1 MSLKRWA
8 AGALLMSGA
17 LAANAWGQDSTDG
30 VAFLKQ
36 RVFRI
41 PIEVAAERTES
52 IKELRLFVST
62 DQGSTWTR
70 VASVAPSQR
79 SFTFRS
85 RADGEYWFGLSYV
98 DEAGRAEP
106 EDMRQQQ
113 PGLKVVVDTA
123 PPILQMRPAV
133 REQDKAGVEW
143 RILDDHPVELSSLR
157 IEYRDK
163 REGRWQDLHPDGMVE
178 GRIDWPASADQ
189 SFVVRA
195 TIEDRAGNVG
205 STEVEVGA
213 INIPAMPIPSLPST
227 TNPAPNSI
235 PTAVSPS
242 DNASTT
248 TPASAAGF
256 TVPPPPSFQ
265 PMASPAPPPAVAQVT
280 PAAVAASVMPP
291 SVSAVDHTVAKPAM
305 IDRAMSP
312 PAAPMGNPA
321 GNETTT
327 YNASV
332 PTMAAY
338 PRPANASVQVSPPE
352 SVSGPPIDRQMIAST
367 AMPVRPV
374 PHIVKKEPA
383 AAPAPKIPIIGSTR
397 FAVDYALRGIGP
409 AGVGKVE
416 LYYTKDNGVQWQ
428 LLGEDADK
436 TPPFEVDLPGEGRY
450 GLAVVVLSPAG
461 NGQRPPQ
468 PGDVPSIQVEVDTT
482 APEAELYRP
491 MPDPAA
497 PAEAMLITWSA
508 RDAHISDRP
517 VRLYYSAQAEGP
529 WEPIGT
535 DLPASGQ
542 YRWFVPPRTPFQV
555 YLRLAVSDLCNNE
568 SAAVTPEPVL
578 VDLSKPEAEVIG
590 IAILPDGA
598 GLR

>member
-1 MSLKRWA
+1 MRLRHFRMSLTRWA
-8 AGALLMSGA
+8 AGALLISSVWTGSA
-17 LAANAWGQDSTDG
+17 SAQDPTNG

-41 PIEVAAERTES
+41 PIEVAAERTEA

-98 DEAGRAEP
+98 DESGRAEP

-123 PPILQMRPAV
+123 QPVLQMRPTV
-133 REQDKAGVEW
+133 REQDKAGIEW
-143 RILDDHPVELSSLR
+143 RILDDQPIELSSLR

-163 REGRWQDLHPDGMVE
+163 REGRWQDLHPDAMIE

-205 STEVEVGA
+205 STEVEVPA
-213 INIPAMPIPSLPST
+213 VTIPSMPIPSLPATS
-227 TNPAPNSI
+227 NPAPPAVPI
-235 PTAVSPS
+235 PEANNPP
-242 DNASTT
+242 A
-248 TPASAAGF
+248 ASASAMPSGF

-265 PMASPAPPPAVAQVT
+265 PLTTP
-280 PAAVAASVMPP
+280 PAAVAAQIPTP
-291 SVSAVDHTVAKPAM
+291 TAPAVPAGQPDHLVAKPSAPT
-305 IDRAMSP
+305 ANQVGYQSASE
-312 PAAPMGNPA
+312 PAVYNPA
-321 GNETTT
+321 IPIMTNARPSQTT
-327 YNASV
+327 
-332 PTMAAY
+332 
-338 PRPANASVQVSPPE
+338 VQVASPE
-352 SVSGPPIDRQMIAST
+352 TVAGNAADRTMIAST
-367 AMPVRPV
+367 ATPVRPV
-374 PHIVKKEPA
+374 PHVVRKPEAP
-383 AAPAPKIPIIGSTR
+383 PAPKIPIVGSTR

-409 AGVGKVE
+409 AGVGKVD
-416 LYYTKDNGVQWQ
+416 LYYTKDNGVQWL

-450 GLAVVVLSPAG
+450 GLAVVVSSPAG

-468 PGDVPSIQVEVDTT
+468 SGDAPTIQVEVDTT

-491 MPDPAA
+491 TPDPAA
-497 PAEAMLITWSA
+497 PAEAMLISWSA
-508 RDAHISDRP
+508 RDTHLSDRP
-517 VRLYYSAQAEGP
+517 VRLYYAPQADGP

-542 YRWFVPPRTPFQV
+542 YRWFVPPRTPYQV

-590 IAILPDGA
+590 IAILPEGQ

>member
-1 MSLKRWA
+1 MRVRQIGMSLRRW
-8 AGALLMSGA
+8 GA
-17 LAANAWGQDSTDG
+17 LALIASSSFALPALGQDSTDG

-62 DQGSTWTR
+62 DQGNTWTR

-98 DEAGRAEP
+98 DQSGRAEP
-106 EDMRQQQ
+106 EDMRQQT

-123 PPILQMRPAV
+123 QPVLQMRPAV

-143 RILDDHPVELSSLR
+143 RILDDQPIELSSLR

-163 REGRWQDLHPDGMVE
+163 RDGRWQDLHPEGMLE
-178 GRIDWPASADQ
+178 GRVDWPAGPDQ

-205 STEVEVGA
+205 STEVDVPAVGSTSA
-213 INIPAMPIPSLPST
+213 PTEEPAAPI
-227 TNPAPNSI
+227 TNPE
-235 PTAVSPS
+235 PTSNPAVS
-242 DNASTT
+242 STQG
-248 TPASAAGF
+248 AGNGF
-256 TVPPPPSFQ
+256 AVPPPPSFV
-265 PMASPAPPPAVAQVT
+265 PMTAQAAPARVEPAPVPSSPAEAP
-280 PAAVAASVMPP
+280 ME
-291 SVSAVDHTVAKPAM
+291 HLVAKPTGGSA
-305 IDRAMSP
+305 IP
-312 PAAPMGNPA
+312 V
-321 GNETTT
+321 
-327 YNASV
+327 YNAAV
-332 PTMAAY
+332 PTMA
-338 PRPANASVQVSPPE
+338 S
-352 SVSGPPIDRQMIAST
+352 ST
-367 AMPVRPV
+367 ARASHSSVNVAAPVPTEREMVATTAAPVRPV
-374 PHIVKKEPA
+374 AHVVKKQPEAPPA
-383 AAPAPKIPIIGSTR
+383 AKIPIVGSTR
-397 FAVDYALRGIGP
+397 FAVDYALRGVGP
-409 AGVGKVE
+409 AGVGKVD
-416 LYYTKDNGVQWQ
+416 LYYTKDGGVQWQ
-428 LLGEDADK
+428 LLGEDPDK

-450 GLAVVVLSPAG
+450 GLQVVVLSPAG

-468 PGDVPSIQVEVDTT
+468 PGDAPTIQVEVDTT

-491 MPDPAA
+491 VADPQA
-497 PAEAMLITWSA
+497 PSEAMVISWSA
-508 RDAHISDRP
+508 RDTHLSDRP
-517 VRLYYSAQAEGP
+517 VRLYYSPNPEGP

-535 DLPASGQ
+535 DLPSTGQ
-542 YRWFVPPRTPFQV
+542 YRWFVPPRTPYQV

-568 SAAVTPEPVL
+568 SVAVTPEPVL

-590 IAILPDGA
+590 IAILPEGQ

>member
-1 MSLKRWA
+1 MSFRRWA
-8 AGALLMSGA
+8 ACALVASSTLGSLIRA
-17 LAANAWGQDSTDG
+17 QDPGDG

-62 DQGSTWTR
+62 DQGNTWTR

-98 DEAGRAEP
+98 DQAGRAEP
-106 EDMRQQQ
+106 EDMRQQA

-123 PPILQMRPAV
+123 QPILQMRPAI

-143 RILDDHPVELSSLR
+143 RVLDDQPIELSSLR

-163 REGRWQDLHPDGMVE
+163 RDGRWQDLHPEGMLE
-178 GRIDWPASADQ
+178 GRVDWPAGPDQ

-205 STEVEVGA
+205 STEVEV
-213 INIPAMPIPSLPST
+213 PAVSSSPAAMDPVS
-227 TNPAPNSI
+227 NPAPSMPESAPVSSSI
-235 PTAVSPS
+235 PTAAPGGTMPES
-242 DNASTT
+242 
-248 TPASAAGF
+248 GF
-256 TVPPPPSFQ
+256 VIPPPPSLA
-265 PMASPAPPPAVAQVT
+265 PMPAPAVVQQPAL
-280 PAAVAASVMPP
+280 PAAPVPP
-291 SVSAVDHTVAKPAM
+291 STPMPTVAGPTSPGPTEDYLVAKPPTSAGVPASATASYNPAVPM
-305 IDRAMSP
+305 MA
-312 PAAPMGNPA
+312 PAAGRPG
-321 GNETTT
+321 
-327 YNASV
+327 V
-332 PTMAAY
+332 PHS
-338 PRPANASVQVSPPE
+338 SVQVSPP
-352 SVSGPPIDRQMIAST
+352 VPQDMVAST
-367 AMPVRPV
+367 AQPVRPV
-374 PHIVKKEPA
+374 AHVVKKQPDP
-383 AAPAPKIPIIGSTR
+383 PAPKIPIVGNTR
-397 FAVDYALRGIGP
+397 FAVDYALRGVGP

-416 LYYTKDNGVQWQ
+416 LYYTKDGGVQWQ

-436 TPPFEVDLPGEGRY
+436 TPPFEVELPGEGRY
-450 GLAVVVLSPAG
+450 GLQVVVLSPAG

-468 PGDVPSIQVEVDTT
+468 PGDRPTIQVEVDTT

-491 MPDPAA
+491 VADPET
-497 PAEAMLITWSA
+497 PSEAMLISWSA
-508 RDAHISDRP
+508 RDSHLSDRP

-542 YRWFVPPRTPFQV
+542 YRWYVPPRTPFQV

-568 SAAVTPEPVL
+568 SVAVTPEPVL

-590 IAILPDGA
+590 IAILPEGQ